1 MPELMIFLVIV
12 FLIMVISMN
21 RKDRIDVEDLVIE
34 IRAKERMKNL
44 MELENK
50 YKKALRNSDRI
61 SAENLGNKYYKEKT
75 EYEYW
80 EAALEPRWDMGG
92 LSDGEKNK
100 INKFINNNNLAI
112 MQTIVSRNERALA
125 SDLEALDN

>member
-12 FLIMVISMN
+12 FLIMVILIN
-21 RKDRIDVEDLVIE
+21 RKDRIDVEDLVLE
-34 IRAKERMKNL
+34 IRVKERLKNL
-44 MELENK
+44 MDLENK

-92 LSDGEKNK
+92 LSDDEKNR
-100 INKFINNNNLAI
+100 INKVISNNNLAI
-112 MQTIVSRNERALA
+112 RKTIAAKNERALA
-125 SDLEALDN
+125 SDLEALGN

>member
-12 FLIMVISMN
+12 FLIMVILIN
-21 RKDRIDVEDLVIE
+21 RKDRIDVEDLVLE
-34 IRAKERMKNL
+34 IRVKERLKNL
-44 MELENK
+44 MDLENK

-80 EAALEPRWDMGG
+80 EAALEPCWDMGG
-92 LSDGEKNK
+92 LSDDEKNK
-100 INKFINNNNLAI
+100 INKVISNNNLAI
-112 MQTIVSRNERALA
+112 KQTIASKNERALA
-125 SDLEALDN
+125 SDLEALGN

>member
-12 FLIMVISMN
+12 FLIMVISIN
-21 RKDRIDVEDLVIE
+21 RKDRIDVEDLVLE
-34 IRAKERMKNL
+34 IRAKERLKNL
-44 MELENK
+44 MDMENK
-50 YKKALRNSDRI
+50 YKNALRNFDRI

-92 LSDGEKNK
+92 LGDGEKNR
-100 INKFINNNNLAI
+100 INKVISNNNLAI
-112 MQTIVSRNERALA
+112 RKTIAAKNERALA
-125 SDLEALDN
+125 SDLEALGN

>member
-1 MPELMIFLVIV
+1 MIFLVIV
-12 FLIMVISMN
+12 FLIMVILIN
-21 RKDRIDVEDLVIE
+21 RKDRIDVEDLVLE
-34 IRAKERMKNL
+34 IRVKERLKNL
-44 MELENK
+44 MDLENK

-92 LSDGEKNK
+92 LSDDEKNR
-100 INKFINNNNLAI
+100 INKVISNNNLAI
-112 MQTIVSRNERALA
+112 RKTIAAKNERALA
-125 SDLEALDN
+125 SDLEALGN

>member
-12 FLIMVISMN
+12 FLAIVISIN
-21 RKDRIDVEDLVIE
+21 RKDRIDVEDLVLE
-34 IRAKERMKNL
+34 IRAKERLENL

-80 EAALEPRWDMGG
+80 EAALEPRLDMDG
-92 LSDGEKNK
+92 LSNGEKDK
-100 INKFINNNNLAI
+100 INKVISNNNL
-112 MQTIVSRNERALA
+112 TIKKTIASRNERALA
-125 SDLEALDN
+125 SDLEALGN